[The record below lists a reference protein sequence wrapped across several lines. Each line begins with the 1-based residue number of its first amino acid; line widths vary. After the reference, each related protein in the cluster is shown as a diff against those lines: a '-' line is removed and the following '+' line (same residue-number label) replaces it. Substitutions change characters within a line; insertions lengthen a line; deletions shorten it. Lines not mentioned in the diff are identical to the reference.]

1 LVINR
6 REYAPFTLEKKLQF
20 IAKFPGIDKVTVVGN
35 SYSASPVG
43 NAEGLGIENMGRP
56 CGGITDMAHGKMA
69 FEATEYIFGKYFRNQ
84 SHGFM
89 LGYAVA
95 V

>member
-1 LVINR
+1 
-6 REYAPFTLEKKLQF
+6 
-20 IAKFPGIDKVTVVGN
+20 
-35 SYSASPVG
+35 VG